1 MADLNVD
8 LPLAEIPEEL
18 ETAEVEVLLEYLRE
32 NAAGYELSD
41 LRELALAAGYRAS
54 VVERAVEDF
63 EGEPRPAP
71 EPEPE
76 PPPVPVEAKPRAAI
90 PAVPPAPP
98 PPMVP
103 VFLEK
108 LAEAEQTAQRTLA
121 RANRPVSPGLA
132 LLIVLLNAVVL
143 SLLFTDAADLGLLF
157 YVGELALG
165 FLLAGLQNI
174 HSARRAA
181 AQGER
186 LASSVPAA
194 APVRSEP
201 GRTAVP
207 PLPHEVRAETPQ
219 IPSVPTRTPSR
230 R

>member
-1 MADLNVD
+1 MADRNVH

-18 ETAEVEVLLEYLRE
+18 EKAEVEVLLEYLRD

-54 VVERAVEDF
+54 VVERAVEAF

-76 PPPVPVEAKPRAAI
+76 PPPARVEAKPL

-98 PPMVP
+98 PPKVP
-103 VFLEK
+103 VFFEK
-108 LAEAEQTAQRTLA
+108 LAEAEQAAQAELA

-132 LLIVLLNAVVL
+132 LLIVLLNAVVF
-143 SLLFTDAADLGLLF
+143 SLLFTGAADLGLLF
-157 YVGELALG
+157 YVGELALA

-181 AQGER
+181 ALQGER
-186 LASSVPAA
+186 LASPVPAA

-201 GRTAVP
+201 GRAALPT
-207 PLPHEVRAETPQ
+207 LPHDVRTETPQ
-219 IPSVPTRTPSR
+219 APGVPTRTPSR